1 MLNKKQFGGINKM
14 LKFKPSKFS
23 ATCLALLSFTMLCSA
38 VFGYDDA
45 RVSYLDSVSGSYLYP
60 NSGST
65 YSSDGGFVE
74 TTMRLDSTTPITKSK
89 AVINLSLRDS
99 DIRQVLRML
108 ADKAGLNII
117 FDESVKG
124 KLTMDLNNI
133 NINDAFLAIFKSSQL
148 TYNLEGNTLTVVT
161 LEGAKNLGYNRKN
174 MTVLPIRYVN
184 ANSVADFLNEN
195 LFKSNIFGLS
205 HRPIVTSNPS
215 TNQIV
220 VFGSNEDIT
229 AIKRVLP
236 VLDVKPQMTSFTVN
250 HTTPKEMA
258 QLICDT
264 FFSLKSTSEEVQDDD
279 SSSEDDKITLGGGK
293 LACRDNYGEEGKS
306 SASSDGTGSVTATSP
321 GESSLKAFSVAP
333 LTVTY
338 FTSLGKISVYGGSV
352 EQVEAI
358 REFIKQNDKKQL
370 MAYIELSV
378 IELNEA
384 GSKEFNNAWNLWT
397 PFISLGFNAAGFNI
411 GSSEN
416 PFFLWGK
423 RYTTEQRIGTS
434 DGTVMNDPTYYI
446 KGSSSHALLYTL
458 NYIIENSNGRTL
470 TNPKIMVTNGQKS
483 TIDMTSDYVKSVT
496 SQVLETS
503 NGITS
508 GTQKTYNI
516 GDDEGLLIEVLPFI
530 SPDGYVSLNITPEF
544 STIKTQA
551 PEYTLLQR
559 RDLELKN
566 IRIKDGETL
575 VLAGLIKEGESQKA
589 SKMPFLSDLPFI
601 GAFFRQSSNTKTR
614 EELVIVVT
622 PHIIKDNNSDSN
634 VYDL

>member
-1 MLNKKQFGGINKM
+1 MLNKQFGGINKM
-14 LKFKPSKFS
+14 LKFKPINLSS
-23 ATCLALLSFTMLCSA
+23 ACLTFLSFTLLASSA
-38 VFGYDDA
+38 FGYDDT
-45 RVSYLDSVSGSYLYP
+45 RVSYLDSVSSSYLYT
-60 NSGST
+60 NQNNENGTNFSDSGI
-65 YSSDGGFVE
+65 E
-74 TTMRLDSTTPITKSK
+74 TTLRLDASTPITKSK

-117 FDESVKG
+117 FDQSIEG
-124 KLTMDLNNI
+124 KLTLDLNNI

-148 TYNLEGNTLTVVT
+148 TYTLEGNTLTVMT
-161 LEGAKNLGYNRKN
+161 LEAAKDLGYARKN
-174 MTVLPIRYVN
+174 MTVLPIKYVN
-184 ANSVADFLNEN
+184 ANSVAEFLNEN

-205 HRPIVTSNPS
+205 HRAIVTSNPA

-220 VFGSNEDIT
+220 VFGSTEDVT

-236 VLDVKPQMTSFTVN
+236 VLDVKPQVNTFTVN

-264 FFSLKSTSEEVQDDD
+264 FFSLKKSSEELQDD
-279 SSSEDDKITLGGGK
+279 SDDDDEKITLGGGK
-293 LACRDNYGEEGKS
+293 LACRDNYGVDTEVAS
-306 SASSDGTGSVTATSP
+306 NSDTASAATNP
-321 GESSLKAFSVAP
+321 GDASLKAFSVAP
-333 LTVTY
+333 LTVSY
-338 FTSLGKISVYGGSV
+338 FPSLGKISLLGGSY
-352 EQVEAI
+352 EQVQTI
-358 REFIKQNDKKQL
+358 KDFIKEHDKKQL

-384 GSKEFNNAWNLWT
+384 GSKDFNNAWNLWT
-397 PFISLGFNAAGFNI
+397 PFISLGFGASGFNV
-411 GSSEN
+411 GSESN
-416 PFFLWGK
+416 PFFVWGK
-423 RYTTEQRIGTS
+423 KYTDQRQE
-434 DGTVMNDPTYYI
+434 GTVTGPDLSDIPYYFR
-446 KGSSSHALLYTL
+446 GSSSRALLYTL

-470 TNPKIMVTNGQKS
+470 TNPKIMVTNGKKS

-496 SQVLETS
+496 SQVLDSS
-503 NGITS
+503 NGMVN

-551 PEYTLLQR
+551 QEYTLLQR
-559 RDLELKN
+559 RDLSLKN

-575 VLAGLIKEGESQKA
+575 VLAGLIKENESQKA
-589 SKMPFLSDLPFI
+589 VKMPILSDLPFI
-601 GAFFRQSSNTKTR
+601 GSFFRQSQNKKTR

-622 PHIIKDNNSDSN
+622 PHIIKDRNDDKN

>member
-1 MLNKKQFGGINKM
+1 MLNKQFGGINKM
-14 LKFKPSKFS
+14 LKFKPIKQGF
-23 ATCLALLSFTMLCSA
+23 ACLTLLSLTMLASSA
-38 VFGYDDA
+38 FGYDDTK
-45 RVSYLDSVSGSYLYP
+45 VSYLDSVSSSYLYTGP
-60 NSGST
+60 NSQNDTEPLNAGI
-65 YSSDGGFVE
+65 E
-74 TTMRLDSTTPITKSK
+74 TALRLDASTPITKSK

-99 DIRQVLRML
+99 DIRQALRML

-117 FDESVKG
+117 FDKSIEG
-124 KLTMDLNNI
+124 KLTLDLNNI
-133 NINDAFLAIFKSSQL
+133 SINDAFFAIFKSSQL
-148 TYNLEGNTLTVVT
+148 TYTLEGNTLTVMT
-161 LEGAKNLGYNRKN
+161 LEAAKDLGYTRKN
-174 MTVLPIRYVN
+174 MTVLPVKYVN

-195 LFKSNIFGLS
+195 LFRSNIFGLS
-205 HRPIVTSNPS
+205 HRAIVTSNPA

-220 VFGSNEDIT
+220 IFGSNEDVT

-236 VLDVKPQMTSFTVN
+236 VLDIKPQVNTFTVN

-264 FFSLKSTSEEVQDDD
+264 FFSLKKASEELEDDD
-279 SSSEDDKITLGGGK
+279 SDDDEKITLGGGK
-293 LACRDNYGEEGKS
+293 LACRDNYGTDTEATSNS
-306 SASSDGTGSVTATSP
+306 STESAATSP
-321 GESSLKAFSVAP
+321 GDASLKAFAVAP
-333 LTVTY
+333 LTVSY
-338 FTSLGKISVYGGSV
+338 FPSLGKISLFGGSY
-352 EQVEAI
+352 EQVQTI
-358 REFIKQNDKKQL
+358 KEFIKEHDKKQL

-397 PFISLGFNAAGFNI
+397 PFISLGFNASGFNI
-411 GSSEN
+411 GSENN
-416 PFFLWGK
+416 PFFIWGK
-423 RYTTEQRIGTS
+423 SYTQDIKTAAA
-434 DGTVMNDPTYYI
+434 DGTILTEPTYYVR
-446 KGSSSHALLYTL
+446 GSSSHALLYTL

-470 TNPKIMVTNGQKS
+470 TNPKIMVTNGKKS

-496 SQVLETS
+496 SQVLDSS
-503 NGITS
+503 NGMVN

-551 PEYTLLQR
+551 QEYTLLQR
-559 RDLELKN
+559 RDLTLKN

-575 VLAGLIKEGESQKA
+575 VLAGLIKENESQKA
-589 SKMPFLSDLPFI
+589 TKMPILSDLPFI
-601 GAFFRQSSNTKTR
+601 GVFFRQSQNQKNR

-622 PHIIKDNNSDSN
+622 PHIIKDHDDKN